1 MNGPHDL
8 GGRHGFGPI
17 APEADEPLFHAP
29 WERRALALTLAAGAM
44 GHWSID
50 ESRAAREDRHPADYY
65 GSSYYEIWTKGLET
79 LLLRH
84 GLISYREL
92 RAGRPLD
99 LTVPPNRVLKADAV
113 APALAKGSPAN
124 RDPEGSTPAF
134 TPGDRIRTL
143 NLQPRHHIRLPAY
156 AREKTGIIERVQG
169 FHVFADASAKGDDHV
184 AHWLYTVVFD
194 AFTLWGGDASP
205 DDTVSIDAWEP
216 YLEHA

>member
-29 WERRALALTLAAGAM
+29 WARRALALTLAAGAM

-99 LTVPPNRVLKADAV
+99 LTVPPNRVLNADAV
-113 APALAKGSPAN
+113 AEA
-124 RDPEGSTPAF
+124 RD
-134 TPGDRIRTL
+134 
-143 NLQPRHHIRLPAY
+143 
-156 AREKTGIIERVQG
+156 ER
-169 FHVFADASAKGDDHV
+169 
-184 AHWLYTVVFD
+184 
-194 AFTLWGGDASP
+194 
-205 DDTVSIDAWEP
+205 
-216 YLEHA
+216 